1 MRQLKNETLKC
12 NLVQFKQTT
21 LGPIY
26 VYENAQYRWL
36 TLDEKRE
43 QDAVI
48 QGVMSKSKSE
58 QVLVPVNQSMLLFL
72 LKPVTNLK
80 MLNLGLGTAG
90 VERVIYYLF
99 NKTKFLNT
107 LHSFNTVEINPDV
120 VEIAQTHFYLPK
132 PHSVFLQS
140 AEQFIQ
146 QCKIKYDVIT
156 IDIFSGEYHQ
166 PFLNSA
172 LFWQNMT
179 RCCNSSSQI
188 TLNLNPKTGQEL
200 QLLLA
205 LLRKYF
211 KAIALVEFNEY
222 KNIVIVLSPSSLK
235 HISVDNIQDSDVF
248 KHLAP
253 NLYQDINHI
262 YHIESF

>member
-12 NLVQFKQTT
+12 NLVQFKQTA

-26 VYENAQYRWL
+26 VYENSQYRWL

-48 QGVMSKSKSE
+48 QGVMSQSSPE
-58 QVLVPVNQSMLLFL
+58 RVLVPVNQSMLLFL
-72 LKPVTNLK
+72 LKSVTNLK

-90 VERVIYYLF
+90 VERAIYYL
-99 NKTKFLNT
+99 LNRKQLIKN
-107 LHSFNTVEINPDV
+107 LHTFNTIEINPDV
-120 VEIAQTHFYLPK
+120 VEIAHTHFKLPK
-132 PHSVFLQS
+132 THSVFIQS

-146 QCKIKYDVIT
+146 QCEIKYDVIT
-156 IDIFSGEYHQ
+156 IDIFSGEHHQ
-166 PFLNSA
+166 PFLNNA

-179 RCCNSSSQI
+179 RCCHSNSQI
-188 TLNLNPKTGQEL
+188 TLNINPKTAQEL
-200 QLLLA
+200 HLLLA
-205 LLRKYF
+205 MLRKYF

-235 HISVDNIQDSDVF
+235 HISVDEIQNSAVF
-248 KHLAP
+248 EHIAP
-253 NLYQDINHI
+253 NLYKDINHI
-262 YHIESF
+262 YHIESQ